1 VAKLKKNFAVLGLG
15 RFGEAVVRT
24 LADMH
29 QDVLAVDIHEE
40 RVNELIDVATQT
52 LIADTRDEEVLRRL
66 NIDTF
71 DYVIIG
77 IGNNMEA
84 SILTTL
90 LAKEQGAKKVIAKA
104 ETSDHGRVLQ
114 RVGADQVVFPER
126 DMGQGIARKLLSNHI
141 LNFIDLSQDYT
152 LAEVVITDPTFV
164 DQDLVKLNL
173 RQRFDLNVIAI
184 QRGADIDISPQPTA
198 VVRLHDVLTVV
209 GPVKS
214 VEALDEALKK

>member
-1 VAKLKKNFAVLGLG
+1 MKKNFAVLGLG

-24 LADMH
+24 LANMQ
-29 QDVLAVDIHEE
+29 QDVLAVDCRED
-40 RVNELIDVATQT
+40 RVNELMDVATQT

-71 DYVIIG
+71 DYVIVG

-104 ETSDHGRVLQ
+104 ETSDHGRVLK
-114 RVGADQVVFPER
+114 RVGADQVVFSER
-126 DMGQGIARKLLSNHI
+126 DMGHGIARKLLSNHI
-141 LNFIDLSQDYT
+141 LNFIDLSEDYT

-173 RQRFDLNVIAI
+173 RQRFDLNVIAAI
-184 QRGADIDISPQPTA
+184 QRGNDVDISPQPTA

>member
-1 VAKLKKNFAVLGLG
+1 MKKNFAVLGLG

-24 LADMH
+24 LAEM
-29 QDVLAVDIHEE
+29 QQEVLAVDCRED
-40 RVNELIDVATQT
+40 RVNELMDVATQT

-71 DYVIIG
+71 DYVIVG

-90 LAKEQGAKKVIAKA
+90 LAKEQGAKQVIAKA
-104 ETSDHGRVLQ
+104 ETSDHGRVLK
-114 RVGADQVVFPER
+114 RVGADQVVFPGR

>member
-1 VAKLKKNFAVLGLG
+1 LKKNFAVLGLG